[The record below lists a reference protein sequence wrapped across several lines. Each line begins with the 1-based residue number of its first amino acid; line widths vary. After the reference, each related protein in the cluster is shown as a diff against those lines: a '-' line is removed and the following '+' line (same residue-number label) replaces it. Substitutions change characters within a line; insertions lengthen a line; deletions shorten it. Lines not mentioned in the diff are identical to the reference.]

1 MLARTADSLYW
12 LARYIERADYTA
24 RILDATARLVALPRA
39 YGDTGSEWESA
50 LKSTD
55 VIEAFKATH
64 DTIDEASVVRYLVF
78 APDNPSSIYNCI
90 EYARSNARS
99 VRTALTIE
107 AWEAIN
113 TAWLELKKFEKSR
126 SVKNRVDSM
135 ELRRFLD
142 FVKKVAL
149 DFDGSALR
157 TMLRTD
163 GFWFMRLGHYI
174 EKADNTARI
183 LDVKYHVLLP
193 ESETIGGPL
202 DYFQWTAIL
211 RSVSAVT
218 AYHWVYRQSVKPWHV
233 ADLLILE
240 AAMPRSLV
248 ACYEN
253 IAQLLDSIS
262 RFYGLQGASQR
273 QARATMM
280 QLQNASI
287 REIFQSGLHEFLEE
301 FIASN
306 STLGDSIAK
315 QYLIA

>member
-1 MLARTADSLYW
+1 MLARTADSLFW

-24 RILDATARLVALPRA
+24 RILEATARLVALPRA

-50 LKSTD
+50 LRSTD
-55 VIEAFKATH
+55 VIDTFKAAH
-64 DTIDEASVVRYLVF
+64 ETIDEASVVRFLVF

-90 EYARSNARS
+90 EYARTNARA

-107 AWEAIN
+107 AWESIN
-113 TAWLELKKFEKSR
+113 SAWLELKKFEKSR
-126 SVKNRVDSM
+126 SVKNRVDSS

-142 FVKKVAL
+142 LVKKTAL
-149 DFDGSALR
+149 DFDGSTMR

-174 EKADNTARI
+174 ERADNTARI

-193 ESETIGGPL
+193 ESEKVGGPL
-202 DYFQWTAIL
+202 DYFQWAAIL
-211 RSVSAVT
+211 RSVSALT

-240 AAMPRSLV
+240 AAMPRSLLS
-248 ACYEN
+248 CYEN

-262 RFYGLQGASQR
+262 RNYGQQGQSQR
-273 QARATMM
+273 HARATMT

-287 REIFQSGLHEFLEE
+287 REIFQSGLHEFLDE
-301 FIASN
+301 FIIGNAS
-306 STLGDSIAK
+306 LGDLISK
-315 QYLIA
+315 QYLLA

>member
-1 MLARTADSLYW
+1 MLARTADSLFW

-24 RILDATARLVALPRA
+24 RILEATARLVALPRA

-50 LKSTD
+50 LRSTD
-55 VIEAFKATH
+55 VIDTFKAAH
-64 DTIDEASVVRYLVF
+64 ETIDEASVVRFLVF

-90 EYARSNARS
+90 EYARTNARA

-107 AWEAIN
+107 AWESIN
-113 TAWLELKKFEKSR
+113 SAWLELKKFEKSR
-126 SVKNRVDSM
+126 SVKNRVDSV

-142 FVKKVAL
+142 LVKKTAL
-149 DFDGSALR
+149 DFDGSTMR

-163 GFWFMRLGHYI
+163 GFWFMRIGHYI
-174 EKADNTARI
+174 ERADNTARI

-193 ESETIGGPL
+193 ESEKVGGPL
-202 DYFQWTAIL
+202 DYFQWAAIL
-211 RSVSAVT
+211 RSVSALT

-240 AAMPRSLV
+240 AAMPRSLLS
-248 ACYEN
+248 CYEN

-262 RFYGLQGASQR
+262 RNYGQQGQSQR
-273 QARATMM
+273 HARATMT

-287 REIFQSGLHEFLEE
+287 REIFQSGLHEFLDE
-301 FIASN
+301 FIIGNAS
-306 STLGDSIAK
+306 LGDLISK
-315 QYLIA
+315 QYLLA

>member
-1 MLARTADSLYW
+1 MLARTADSLFW

-24 RILDATARLVALPRA
+24 RILEATARLVALPRA

-50 LKSTD
+50 LRSTD
-55 VIEAFKATH
+55 VIDAFNKMH
-64 DTIDEASVVRYLVF
+64 ETIDEASVVRFLVF

-90 EYARSNARS
+90 EYARTNARA

-107 AWEAIN
+107 AWESIN
-113 TAWLELKKFEKSR
+113 SAWLELKKFEKSR
-126 SVKNRVDSM
+126 SVKNRVEST

-142 FVKKVAL
+142 LVKKTAL
-149 DFDGSALR
+149 EFDGSTKR

-163 GFWFMRLGHYI
+163 GFWLMRIGHYI
-174 EKADNTARI
+174 ERADNTARI

-193 ESETIGGPL
+193 ESEKVGGPL
-202 DYFQWTAIL
+202 DYFQWAAIL
-211 RSVSAVT
+211 RSVSALT

-240 AAMPRSLV
+240 AAMPRSLLS
-248 ACYEN
+248 CYEN

-262 RFYGLQGASQR
+262 RNYGQQGSSQR
-273 QARATMM
+273 HARATMT

-287 REIFQSGLHEFLEE
+287 RDIFQSGLHEFLDD
-301 FIASN
+301 FIIGNAK
-306 STLGDSIAK
+306 LGDLISK
-315 QYLIA
+315 QYLLA

>member
-39 YGDTGSEWESA
+39 YGDTESEWESA
-50 LKSTD
+50 LRSTD
-55 VIEAFKATH
+55 VMEAFKAAH
-64 DTIDEASVVRYLVF
+64 DTVDEASVVRFLVF
-78 APDNPSSIYNCI
+78 SPENPSSIYNCI
-90 EYARSNARS
+90 EYARTNARA

-107 AWEAIN
+107 AWESIN
-113 TAWLELKKFEKSR
+113 GAWLELKKFETERAVKS
-126 SVKNRVDSM
+126 RVDSG

-142 FVKKVAL
+142 FVKKAAL
-149 DFDGSALR
+149 DFDGSTLR

-163 GFWFMRLGHYI
+163 GFWFMRLGHFI

-193 ESETIGGPL
+193 DTEQVGGPL
-202 DYFQWTAIL
+202 DYFQWTSIL
-211 RSVSAVT
+211 RSVSALT

-240 AAMPRSLV
+240 AAMPRSLL

-253 IAQLLDSIS
+253 IAQLLDAIS
-262 RFYGLQGASQR
+262 RLYGLQGQSQR
-273 QARATMM
+273 HARGTMS
-280 QLQNASI
+280 QLQSASI

-301 FIASN
+301 FLAGN
-306 STLGDSIAK
+306 SALGDHIAK